1 MLILTKRQKLFLK
14 EFSKQ
19 GYFTLKDLQLFY
31 ATQPSR
37 KEFLMRLGSANL
49 IKDLGNSK
57 FQIINYN
64 NEEEGN

>member
-19 GYFTLKDLQLFY
+19 GYFTLRDLSLFY

-37 KEFLMRLGSANL
+37 KEFLTRLETAGV
-49 IKDLGNSK
+49 IKDIGNQK

-64 NEEEGN
+64 DEEEG